1 MIFWKQKNKKQEQKH
16 VFVILYYLLPEDN
29 SEHIYKTSSN
39 HINKQRTL
47 LKSVHDV
54 VMISNEC
61 LFHKHNNSA
70 KVNRVGSNAGKPVE
84 ESFRKKSS
92 KMKRWR
98 IIDESIFFLKIYFVL
113 FCFMY

>member
-1 MIFWKQKNKKQEQKH
+1 MSLLFFIISFQKTT
-16 VFVILYYLLPEDN
+16 V
-29 SEHIYKTSSN
+29 SIYIKTSSN

-84 ESFRKKSS
+84 ESFRKK
-92 KMKRWR
+92 
-98 IIDESIFFLKIYFVL
+98 IIKNGKDEES
-113 FCFMY
+113 

>member
-1 MIFWKQKNKKQEQKH
+1 MSLLFFIISFQKTT
-16 VFVILYYLLPEDN
+16 V
-29 SEHIYKTSSN
+29 SIYIKTSSN

-84 ESFRKKSS
+84 ESFRKKIIKNE
-92 KMKRWR
+92 KMKNYR
-98 IIDESIFFLKIYFVL
+98 
-113 FCFMY
+113 